1 MLNAIGFEKL
11 FFLCLLLFSH
21 LTSNIWRHK
30 WYTHK
35 TAISNKQ
42 DRYSNRSVML
52 ALCGLFTKTNNVLN
66 TVLDLCQSS
75 STSVGYCL
83 IYSTG
88 T

>member
-21 LTSNIWRHK
+21 LTFNIWRHK

-42 DRYSNRSVML
+42 DRYSDRSVML
-52 ALCGLFTKTNNVLN
+52 AACGLFAKTNNLLN
-66 TVLDLCQSS
+66 TELDLCQSS